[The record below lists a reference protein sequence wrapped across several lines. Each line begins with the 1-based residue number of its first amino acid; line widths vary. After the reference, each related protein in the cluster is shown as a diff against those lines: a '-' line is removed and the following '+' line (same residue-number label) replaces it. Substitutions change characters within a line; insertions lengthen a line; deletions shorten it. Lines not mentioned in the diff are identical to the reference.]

1 MASPIDSDLSRGVR
15 LSQALKA
22 VRRKRG
28 LRTTEVARAMGLPL
42 RSYEHFEAGNG
53 RLNIDRVHQF
63 AQALEVD
70 PYAILA
76 AVDIASPAF
85 AARCADNKLMTIFLM
100 ALQEFDAAGQEDLTR
115 IDARSLITGFT
126 RLFDGLIARA
136 RDEDAFVEDWM
147 DDKTLF
153 GPGAPPDEGD

>member
-42 RSYEHFEAGNG
+42 LSYEHFEAGNG